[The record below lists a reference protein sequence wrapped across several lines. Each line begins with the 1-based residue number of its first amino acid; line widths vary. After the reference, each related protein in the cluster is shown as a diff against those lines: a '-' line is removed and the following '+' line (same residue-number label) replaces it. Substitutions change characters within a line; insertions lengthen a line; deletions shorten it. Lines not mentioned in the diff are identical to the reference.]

1 MQYIKKRLPFHS
13 RKSLK
18 GFTLVELSIVIV
30 IVALII
36 AGVSAGRGLIAAARI
51 NAQVSDLQ
59 MYSTAFNAFRGQY
72 NAMAGDMKNASS
84 YWPGV
89 TNGNGNG
96 MYETYAFAALPDL
109 TKEHFTLFQHLA
121 AAKLIPGSYNN
132 TYVLDIGYPSLKIDK
147 RKGMI
152 AGNQIYFTSVNPNW
166 QLTAP
171 EITQIYKA
179 ILFLTVSTPSAG
191 NGASATQ
198 AVMTPKAAFAIDTKI
213 DDGKP
218 RRGKFMA
225 FSYWSSVNGGCLFG
239 SLGVAAAYN
248 ISLDYPSCH
257 GEYIL
262 KP

>member
-1 MQYIKKRLPFHS
+1 MHFYTTRQIPNS
-13 RKSLK
+13 GNNLK

-36 AGVSAGRGLIAAARI
+36 AGVSAGRGLIATARI
-51 NAQVSDLQ
+51 NGQISDLQ

-121 AAKLIPGSYNN
+121 KAKLIPGSYNN
-132 TYVLDIGYPSLKIDK
+132 TYVLDVGYPSLKIDK
-147 RKGMI
+147 TKGMI
-152 AGNQIYFTSVNPNW
+152 AGNQVYFTSAIVNF
-166 QLTAP
+166 QLTAK
-171 EITQIYKA
+171 EMTQIYKA
-179 ILFLTVSTPSAG
+179 ILFLTVSDPSRG
-191 NGASATQ
+191 NGTNDTG
-198 AVMTPKAAFAIDTKI
+198 VMTPEIAYAIDTKI

-218 RRGKFMA
+218 RGGKFMA
-225 FSYWSSVNGGCLFG
+225 FTPWGGSSGLCISGT
-239 SLGVAAAYN
+239 SYN
-248 ISLDYPSCH
+248 ISEKRRCCY